1 MDFHERLDGFM
12 TQSGFPEGAQ
22 EAVRHEIEVSPMLS
36 AEATLRVLQIG
47 RTAFVEAH
55 RRADASL
62 DTRPINWDDFTP
74 NRVDL

>member
-12 TQSGFPEGAQ
+12 TQSGFSQDSQ
-22 EAVRHEIEVSPMLS
+22 EVIRREIEVSPMLS
-36 AEATLRVLQIG
+36 AEAALRVLQLG

-62 DTRPINWDDFTP
+62 DTRPINWDNFTL